1 MADEHVT
8 NLDAFDNDSPNE
20 GLPALED
27 ALCFDEPIAQD
38 DEMPAQVETKPSFE
52 KLLEQVESFA
62 AADVLPAQM
71 YAEGAHQINIDD
83 YVVPEKPDI
92 PVEDKIKGAA
102 QMVAGATLAAA
113 AVPLVVVPIAPTSLM
128 AVGGATL
135 AARGQRTFSGREIS
149 AIEEKAEV
157 ATEKLTVVTKKTTGG
172 ILSKLGE
179 ASTRAAQK
187 LSETDWD
194 KKLGLDEDE

>member
-1 MADEHVT
+1 MADEQAT
-8 NLDAFDNDSPNE
+8 NLEEHE
-20 GLPALED
+20 GVSLSEEQPVLED
-27 ALCFDEPIAQD
+27 VLAFDEPPIQD
-38 DEMPAQVETKPSFE
+38 DCLADDGLVEPA
-52 KLLEQVESFA
+52 A

-71 YAEGAHQINIDD
+71 LAEDEHRIVIDD
-83 YVVPEKPDI
+83 YEEPEKPVI

-149 AIEEKAEV
+149 KIEEKAEV
-157 ATEKLTVVTKKTTGG
+157 ATEKLTVETKKTTGG

-194 KKLGLDEDE
+194 ERLGLDEDE